1 MKRVVIMTEKILIVD
16 DEQDIVTL
24 LKDYFELNG
33 YTVLTA
39 MNGTEALQ
47 KVAQNP
53 DIILLDI
60 NMPDIDGIE
69 VCSKI
74 REHISCPILFL
85 TAKIE
90 EKDKI
95 NGFRVGGD
103 DYIVKPF
110 SINELGARV
119 AAHLRREHRNTNKST
134 AIFFKDLVIDY
145 SQRCVYFNYHPI
157 QLAKKEFDIV
167 ELLSMNPGQVFD
179 KERIY
184 EKIWGYDSDGDSNV
198 VTEHIRRIRSKLTSY
213 SSETYIETVWGV
225 GYKWVK

>member
-1 MKRVVIMTEKILIVD
+1 MVTMLKKILIVD
-16 DEQDIVTL
+16 DDQGIVTL

-33 YTVLTA
+33 YTVFTA

-47 KVAQNP
+47 KISHNP
-53 DIILLDI
+53 NIILLDI

-69 VCSKI
+69 VCTKI
-74 REHISCPILFL
+74 REHVSCPILFL
-85 TAKIE
+85 TAKVE

-103 DYIVKPF
+103 DYIIKPF

-119 AAHLRREHRNTNKST
+119 AAHLRREHRNTNKTT
-134 AIFFKDLVIDY
+134 AIFVKDLVIDY
-145 SQRCVYFNYHPI
+145 GERCVYFNNHPI
-157 QLAKKEFDIV
+157 QLTKKEFDIV

-184 EKIWGYDSDGDSNV
+184 EKIWGYDGAGDSNV
-198 VTEHIRRIRSKLTSY
+198 VTEHIRRIRSKLAAC

-225 GYKWVK
+225 GYKWIK

>member
-1 MKRVVIMTEKILIVD
+1 MTEKILIVD

-33 YTVLTA
+33 YQVLTA
-39 MNGTEALQ
+39 MNGAEALQ

-74 REHISCPILFL
+74 REHVSCPILFL

-119 AAHLRREHRNTNKST
+119 AAHLRREHRNISKTT
-134 AIFFKDLVIDY
+134 AIFSKDLVIDY
-145 SQRCVYFNYHPI
+145 RQRCVYYNNHPI

-184 EKIWGYDSDGDSNV
+184 EKIWGYDSDGDSSV
-198 VTEHIRRIRSKLTSY
+198 VTEHIRRIRSKLASC